1 MANDF
6 KGYDEYD
13 ESDFLVHYGT
23 PRHSG
28 RYPWGSGKKPQRSK
42 DFVARV
48 DYYRYK
54 GFKDVDIAKMEGI
67 STTEFRKRLG
77 IARTDERRAN
87 IAMAQRL
94 KAKGM
99 SNVAIGE
106 RLGHNESYVR
116 TLLKE
121 GAAVKAERLNVTADL
136 LKDAVDS
143 KKYIDVGSAVNEYVG
158 VSNTTFKNAIKKLTD
173 SGDYEKVTI
182 NVKQIANPLQYT
194 NVDVLV
200 KKGTSKS
207 EIFDHLD
214 KVTMPAEYFVDKN
227 DPKSR
232 VKINPPVNVS
242 SKRVAVVYD
251 EEGGTLRDGLI
262 ELRRGVPDL
271 DLGNSRYAQVRIGID
286 GTHYAKG
293 MAVYADDLPDGID
306 IRFNTNKHVG
316 TPVLGTDNDKSVFKK
331 QKGDPNNPFG
341 ATIDRQNY
349 FIDPKTGERVQGA
362 LNIVQEEGKWGDW
375 KKSLASQMLSKQPI
389 ELAKKQLNLAK
400 AESDEEFE
408 AIKGLTN
415 PVLKKQMLLQFADSC
430 DSDAV
435 DLKAAALP
443 RQGSHVLLP
452 VPSLKD
458 NEIYAPNYEDGEEVV
473 LIRYPHGG
481 IFEIPRLKVN
491 NKNKEAIN
499 MMGKN
504 PIDAVGI
511 GHKAAE
517 QLSGADFDGDTA
529 LVIPTKGVKIKTH
542 DPYKELQE
550 FDHKAIYAN
559 HEGMRVMTPKMKGK
573 EMGSIT
579 NLITDMTLLGAPDED
594 IIRAVKHSMVII
606 DAEKH
611 KLDFE
616 QSYID
621 NGIAELK
628 TKYQGGPTKGASTL
642 ISKASA
648 EYRVPM
654 RSKKDYT
661 DPETGER
668 IKWIDPKTGKIN
680 WAYKNEYYVKRNKK
694 TGEPVLD
701 EDGNPKMVQKKP
713 LSSTYMYETDDA
725 YTLSSGHPMESVYA
739 DYANYMKALGNKAR
753 KETLKIQNPKWNR
766 GSTTL
771 AYKEEILSLDKK
783 LKDAQKNAPL
793 ERKAQ
798 MVANQNLKV
807 KLAENPELENDK
819 DALKKLKNNLLRD
832 ARDTVGASKQ
842 QIKFTDR
849 EWEAIQAGAISATKQ
864 EDIFKNC
871 DQDML
876 KNRAMPKST
885 DTFTPATKGRILA
898 MLDSGWTTKELA
910 EKFGV
915 STSTIS
921 RIKKE
926 GA

>member
-1 MANDF
+1 MSNSF
-6 KGYDEYD
+6 KGYENDDDER
-13 ESDFLVHYGT
+13 DFLVHYGT

-42 DFVARV
+42 NFVSRV

-54 GFKDVDIAKMEGI
+54 GFKDTDIAKMEGI
-67 STTEFRKRLG
+67 STTEFRKRLS
-77 IARTDERRAN
+77 IARTESRRAD

-94 KAKGM
+94 RDKGM

-106 RLGHNESYVR
+106 RMGHNESYVR

-121 GAAVKAERLNVTADL
+121 GAAIKADRLNTTTDI
-136 LKDAVDS
+136 LKNSVDS
-143 KKYIDVGSAVNEYVG
+143 KKYIDVGSAVNSYVG
-158 VSNTTFKNAIKKLTD
+158 VSKNTFDNAVKKLTD
-173 SGDYEKVTI
+173 SGEYEKIQV

-200 KKGTSKS
+200 KKGTPKS
-207 EIFDHLD
+207 EIYDHLD
-214 KVTMPAEYFVDKN
+214 KVSLPVEYFVDKN
-227 DPKSR
+227 DPSSR
-232 VKINPPVNVS
+232 QKINPPVNVN
-242 SKRVAVVYD
+242 SKRVMAVYAED
-251 EEGGTLRDGLI
+251 GGTERDGLI

-306 IRFNTNKHVG
+306 IRFNTSKHVG
-316 TPVLGTDNDKSVFKK
+316 TPLYGTDNDKSVFKK
-331 QKGDPNNPFG
+331 QKSDPDNPFG
-341 ATIDRQNY
+341 ASIDRQNY
-349 FIDPKTGERVQGA
+349 YKNEKGERTQGA

-375 KKSLASQMLSKQPI
+375 KKSLAAQMLSKQPI
-389 ELAKKQLNLAK
+389 ELAKKQLKLAQ

-408 AIKGLTN
+408 TIKNLTN
-415 PVLKKQMLLQFADSC
+415 PVLKKQLLLQFADNC

-443 RQGSHVLLP
+443 RQASHVILP
-452 VPSLKD
+452 VPSLKGK
-458 NEIYAPNYEDGEEVV
+458 EIYAPNYEDGEEVA

-481 IFEIPRLKVN
+481 VFEIPRLKVN
-491 NKNKEAIN
+491 NRNREAIR

-511 GHKAAE
+511 NSKTAE
-517 QLSGADFDGDTA
+517 QLSGADFDGDTV

-542 DPYKELQE
+542 DPYKELQD
-550 FDHKAIYAN
+550 FDPKTQYHQ
-559 HEGMRVMTPKMKGK
+559 HEGMRVMTSKMKGK

-579 NLITDMTLLGAPDED
+579 NLITDMTLLGADEHE
-594 IIRAVKHSMVII
+594 IIRAVKHSMVIV

-642 ISKASA
+642 ISKSTS
-648 EYRVPM
+648 EQRVAN
-654 RSKKDYT
+654 RTKSNHI

-668 IKWIDPKTGKIN
+668 VSWIDPKTGKIN
-680 WAYKNEYYVKRNKK
+680 WNYKRELYVKRNSK
-694 TGEPVLD
+694 GEPMLD
-701 EDGNPKMVQKKP
+701 SDGNPRMEERKP
-713 LSSTYMYETDDA
+713 LSSTKMYETDDA
-725 YTLSSGHPMESVYA
+725 FTLSSGHPMENVYA
-739 DYANYMKALGNKAR
+739 EYANHMKDLGNKAR
-753 KETLKIQNPKWNR
+753 KESLNVGTPKWNR
-766 GSTTL
+766 GATTL
-771 AYKEEILSLDKK
+771 AYKDEIMSLDEK
-783 LKDAQKNAPL
+783 LDKARRNAPL
-793 ERKAQ
+793 ERRAQ
-798 MVANQNLKV
+798 MIANQNLKT
-807 KLAENPELENDK
+807 KLADNPDIK
-819 DALKKLKNNLLRD
+819 DDGDALKKLKNNLLRD
-832 ARDTVGASKQ
+832 AREITGAGKE

-864 EDIFKNC
+864 EEIFKNC
-871 DQDML
+871 DLDML
-876 KNRAMPKST
+876 KSRAMPR
-885 DTFTPATKGRILA
+885 DTGTITPATKNRIAA

-921 RIKKE
+921 KIKKE
-926 GA
+926 GV